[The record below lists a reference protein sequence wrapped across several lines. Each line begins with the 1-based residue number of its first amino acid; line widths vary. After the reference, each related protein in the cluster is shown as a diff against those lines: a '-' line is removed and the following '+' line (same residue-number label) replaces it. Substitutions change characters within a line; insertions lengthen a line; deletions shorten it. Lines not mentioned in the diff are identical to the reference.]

1 LPRITKNP
9 EERKNELIQT
19 AETLFIEKGY
29 EQTTVSDIVKKINVA
44 QGTFYYHFDSKADI
58 LQAVVEKSIRVRE
71 EELRRILRNG
81 SDDPAAQLNEM
92 INSILRISLLN
103 KKLLTEIHKDSNSI
117 LHDKTMTLFM
127 ERLVP
132 LLTEVVEKGVAEG
145 RFSIPHP
152 LETVEVLLAAVAFH
166 FHQADF
172 VADMEHRRRVRETLE
187 HILAKVFVA
196 EGYTYHLEI

>member
-1 LPRITKNP
+1 MRRITKNP
-9 EERKNELIQT
+9 EERKTELIQT

-44 QGTFYYHFDSKADI
+44 QGTFYYHFDSKAGI
-58 LQAVVEKSIRVRE
+58 LQAVVEKSIRIRE
-71 EELRRILRNG
+71 EELRRVLRNG

-103 KKLLTEIHKDSNSI
+103 KKLLTEIHKESNSI
-117 LHDKTMTLFM
+117 LHDRTMKEFM

-132 LLTEVVEKGVAEG
+132 LLTEVVERGVVEG
-145 RFSIPHP
+145 RFSVPHP
-152 LETVEVLLAAVAFH
+152 LETVEVLLAAMAFH

-172 VADMEHRRRVRETLE
+172 AADMEHRQRVREVLE
-187 HILAKVFVA
+187 HILSQVFDA
-196 EGYTYHLEI
+196 EDYAYHLDI